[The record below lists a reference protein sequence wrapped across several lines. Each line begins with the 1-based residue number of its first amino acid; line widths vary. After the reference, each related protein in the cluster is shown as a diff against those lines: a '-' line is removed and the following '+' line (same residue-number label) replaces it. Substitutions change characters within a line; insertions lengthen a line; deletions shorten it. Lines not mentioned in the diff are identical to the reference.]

1 MPIIAFNFTRIN
13 AERHEQKPGPMNIK
27 NNVVLK
33 DAIKTKLALGPQSQ
47 DVLRITFE
55 FMSSYEPHR
64 GHITLEGELI
74 YLEKP
79 DKIDSLAKAWAKDK
93 KLPKDE
99 ARIAVNHILGKC
111 NVEAII
117 ISREINLPAPIQLP
131 SIAK

>member
-13 AERHEQKPGPMNIK
+13 AERHEQKAGPMNIK

-33 DAIKTKLALGPQSQ
+33 DAIKTKLALGAQSQ
-47 DVLRITFE
+47 DVLRVTFE

-79 DKIDSLAKAWAKDK
+79 EKIDSIAKAWQKDK

-99 ARIAVNHILGKC
+99 ARIAINHILGKC

-117 ISREINLPAPIQLP
+117 ISREVNLPAPIELP